1 LAALFRLTPV
11 GHFLPVGYNARRE
24 ANVSPLTI
32 TLLGAAVLLT
42 RVGQVLY
49 TTGLCR
55 SKNAAATAVR
65 MLADL
70 CVATLMFWAVGA
82 AVLGQ
87 ESNPV
92 FAIDAKRL
100 IGISGASG
108 DTFFYTAV
116 VLVATGAVGGT
127 LAERS
132 KFLPGC
138 AASALLAGLLVP
150 VAGHWT
156 AGGWLARWG
165 FRDVAGAAF
174 VHLTAGVC
182 AAAGAALLGPR
193 TGKYNRDGS
202 ANMIP
207 GHNIPLAAAGVLAML
222 AAWVP
227 YVVGCAILRHRQGAS
242 LAEPIN
248 VLLAAAAGGAV
259 STMLA
264 QVRYGKPDVV
274 LSMAGV
280 LGGLVSITA
289 VAGTLGTGAAVLIG
303 GVAGLLV
310 PLSMIALDLLA
321 HLDDPTGGV
330 SIHGV
335 GGLWGVLAAGIFAPG
350 GGITERLK
358 LLGVQA
364 LGAAAVV
371 LLAGA
376 LSVALFAALRA
387 TVGLRLREAD
397 EYDGLDLAEHDIGA
411 YPDFQQTTIK
421 SYHLREA

>member
-1 LAALFRLTPV
+1 MQMIA
-11 GHFLPVGYNARRE
+11 
-24 ANVSPLTI
+24 I
-32 TLLGAAVLLT
+32 LGAAVLLM

-49 TTGLCR
+49 ATGMCR
-55 SKNAAATAVR
+55 SKNAAGTATRVV
-65 MLADL
+65 ADL
-70 CVATLMFWAVGA
+70 CVSVLLFWAVGA

-87 ESNPV
+87 KSNPV
-92 FAIDAKRL
+92 FGVDPTL
-100 IGISGASG
+100 LFGWYGPTTE
-108 DTFFYTAV
+108 TFFHATV

-132 KFLPGC
+132 KFLPAC
-138 AASALLAGLLVP
+138 AASALLAGLVVP
-150 VAGHWT
+150 VASNW
-156 AGGWLARWG
+156 AWGGWLAQWG
-165 FRDVAGAAF
+165 FRDVAGASS
-174 VHLTAGVC
+174 VHLAAGVC
-182 AAAGAALLGPR
+182 AAAGAALVGPR
-193 TGKYNRDGS
+193 TGKYNRDRS

-227 YVVGCAILRHRQGAS
+227 YVFGCALLHRNVGNDFG
-242 LAEPIN
+242 EPMN
-248 VLLAAAAGGAV
+248 VLLSAAAGGAV
-259 STMLA
+259 SIALA

-280 LGGLVSITA
+280 LGGLVAITA
-289 VAGTLGTGAAVLIG
+289 VGGTAGTGAAVLIG

-321 HLDDPTGGV
+321 HIDDPTGGV

-364 LGAAAVV
+364 VGATAVV

-376 LSVALFAALRA
+376 LSVALFAGLRA

>member
-1 LAALFRLTPV
+1 MQ
-11 GHFLPVGYNARRE
+11 
-24 ANVSPLTI
+24 TI
-32 TLLGAAVLLT
+32 ALLGTAVLLM

-49 TTGLCR
+49 ATGMCR
-55 SKNAAATAVR
+55 SKNAAGTATRVV
-65 MLADL
+65 ADL
-70 CVATLMFWAVGA
+70 CVSVLLFWAVGA

-87 ESNPV
+87 RSNGV
-92 FAIDAKRL
+92 FGVDTKL
-100 IGISGASG
+100 LLGASG
-108 DTFFYTAV
+108 GTAETFFYAAV

-132 KFLPGC
+132 KFLPAC
-138 AASALLAGLLVP
+138 AASALLAGLVVP
-150 VAGHWT
+150 VASNW
-156 AGGWLARWG
+156 AWGGWLARWG
-165 FRDVAGAAF
+165 FRDVAGASS
-174 VHLTAGVC
+174 VHLAAGVC
-182 AAAGAALLGPR
+182 AAAGAALVGPR

-227 YVVGCAILRHRQGAS
+227 YVLGCALLHGGAGDNF
-242 LAEPIN
+242 ATPMN

-259 STMLA
+259 SIGIA

-274 LSMAGV
+274 LSMGGV
-280 LGGLVSITA
+280 LAGLVSITA
-289 VAGTLGTGAAVLIG
+289 AGGTVGTGAAVLIG
-303 GVAGLLV
+303 GVAGVLV
-310 PLSMIALDLLA
+310 PTAMIALDLLV

-335 GGLWGVLAAGIFAPG
+335 GGLWGVLAAGIFAPVG
-350 GGITERLK
+350 FADRLK

-364 LGAAAVV
+364 VGAVAVV
-371 LLAGA
+371 LLAGV